1 MFDKI
6 RLLLGNAASDEL
18 IELLISQAKSFL
30 LLFCNLS
37 EYNSKYDA
45 LIIRMVIEDY
55 NRMGSEGV
63 KSKSFNGLSETYG
76 DDPYSP
82 LLMAQLNSY
91 KRLRTL

>member
-6 RLLLGNAASDEL
+6 NLLLGGAASEEL

-45 LIIRMVIEDY
+45 LIIRMVVEDF
-55 NRMGSEGV
+55 NKMGSEGV
-63 KSKSFNGLSETYG
+63 KSKSFNGLSESFG

-82 LLMAQLNSY
+82 LIMTQLRSFT
-91 KRLRTL
+91 KIKLI

>member
-6 RLLLGNAASDEL
+6 NLLLGGAANEEL

-45 LIIRMVIEDY
+45 LIIRMVVEDF

-63 KSKSFNGLSETYG
+63 KSKSFNGLSETFG

-82 LLMAQLNSY
+82 LLMSQLRSY
-91 KRLRTL
+91 KRIRTL

>member
-6 RLLLGNAASDEL
+6 SLLLGNAASEEL

-45 LIIRMVIEDY
+45 LIIRMVVEDY
-55 NRMGSEGV
+55 NRMGSEGI
-63 KSKSFNGLSETYG
+63 KSKSFNGLSETFN

>member
-6 RLLLGNAASDEL
+6 SLLLGAAASEEL

-37 EYNSKYDA
+37 EYNSKYDP
-45 LIIRMVIEDY
+45 LVIRMVVEDY

-63 KSKSFNGLSETYG
+63 KSKSFNGLSETFN

-82 LLMAQLNSY
+82 LLMAQLKSY
-91 KRLRTL
+91 KRLKTL